1 VRRQQ
6 RVRVLYIVTA
16 FPRFTGDVITPWL
29 IETIHRLREVG
40 VEVEVLA
47 PSYRGLRSHTH
58 AGIRVHRFRYAP
70 RGLETLTHDQTAPDR
85 IRERPSFLGLVPG
98 YLAAGSWAAARL
110 ARSGRFDVVH
120 AFWPIP
126 HALLGMVAGWSSGVP
141 LVSTFFGVE
150 LSWMRSDFPVLRP
163 ALQRIVQASGSVTAI
178 SAHTADALRQLVPAA
193 DPVLVPFG
201 ATTDLRLVSSPPPR
215 PADRPYTVLFV
226 GRLVERKGVAVLIEA
241 MTHLRP
247 RRPVV
252 LEIVGDGPLGE
263 PLRRR
268 AAELG
273 LGDAVCFNGF
283 VEQEELSRRFVQAD
297 VVVLPAV
304 YDAKGDTEG
313 LGVVLIEA
321 LGVQTPVIASAVGGI
336 PDIVRH
342 EETGLL
348 VPPGEP
354 AALAAA
360 IERYMDDPVLAR
372 DLAAAG
378 LRHVERHFSWNAIV
392 TRLRDLYEANVERST
407 AARAAGR
414 GAAGSPNQPP
424 TEIRNGE

>member
-1 VRRQQ
+1 
-6 RVRVLYIVTA
+6 
-16 FPRFTGDVITPWL
+16 
-29 IETIHRLREVG
+29 
-40 VEVEVLA
+40 
-47 PSYRGLRSHTH
+47 
-58 AGIRVHRFRYAP
+58 
-70 RGLETLTHDQTAPDR
+70 
-85 IRERPSFLGLVPG
+85 
-98 YLAAGSWAAARL
+98 
-110 ARSGRFDVVH
+110 
-120 AFWPIP
+120 
-126 HALLGMVAGWSSGVP
+126 
-141 LVSTFFGVE
+141 

-201 ATTDLRLVSSPPPR
+201 ATTDPRLVSSPLPR
-215 PADRPYTVLFV
+215 PADRPFTVLFV

-241 MTHLRP
+241 MTHLHP
-247 RRPVV
+247 RRRVV
-252 LEIVGDGPLGE
+252 LEIVGDG
-263 PLRRR
+263 
-268 AAELG
+268 
-273 LGDAVCFNGF
+273 DAVRFHGF

-336 PDIVRH
+336 PDIVRD

-354 AALAAA
+354 ATLAAA

-407 AARAAGR
+407 AARASGR
-414 GAAGSPNQPP
+414 GAAGSPVQPP
-424 TEIRNGE
+424 TAIRNGE